1 MWCIPWITIRRARAF
16 RQICLFLSLVS
27 VTGVLTGMPS
37 VGAAEQAV
45 RIPAKPWGLETAA
58 GECVVCHSL
67 EQGGPFRYAPNLYG
81 IVGAEKARDR
91 DWYGYSQALMT
102 LGGTWTE
109 TDLDA
114 YLANASQFA
123 PGTKKT
129 IRVSDPEQRRQII
142 EFLKSLH

>member
-1 MWCIPWITIRRARAF
+1 MWFNPWILRRYQRACGQIRL
-16 RQICLFLSLVS
+16 ISSLLFV
-27 VTGVLTGMPS
+27 VGVWSGIPS
-37 VGAAEQAV
+37 TAAAEQGM
-45 RIPAKPWGLETAA
+45 RTPPRPWGLESAA

-91 DWYGYSQALMT
+91 DWYGYSQALIT

-109 TDLDA
+109 ADLVA

-142 EFLKSLH
+142 EFLKTLD

>member
-1 MWCIPWITIRRARAF
+1 MWRNTLMTKRHEPPF
-16 RQICLFLSLVS
+16 RQARLFLSLASIAGILIGAPGS
-27 VTGVLTGMPS
+27 VAS
-37 VGAAEQAV
+37 DQAM

-58 GECVVCHSL
+58 GACVVCHSL

-109 TDLDA
+109 ADLDA

-142 EFLKSLH
+142 EFLKTLH